1 MNGNNNISQGGKDPR
16 LTEEKMLAYLEGRLS
31 PAEQHE
37 VERWLSEEGMESDAM
52 EGLQSMPS
60 MDRHRSVAR
69 LNSGLNKRVSKRSR
83 RVKRASPGANVVFA
97 VLLILVLV
105 VLVWLVFQRLW

>member
-37 VERWLSEEGMESDAM
+37 VERWLSEEGMESDAID
-52 EGLQSMPS
+52 GLQSMPS
-60 MDRHRSVAR
+60 ADRHRSVAR
-69 LNSGLNKRVSKRSR
+69 LNAGLNKRVSRRGR
-83 RVKRASPGANVVFA
+83 RVRRASPGANVVFA
-97 VLLILVLV
+97 VLLILILL
-105 VLVWLVFQRLW
+105 VLVWLVFRRMN